1 MPLPCLKILQWLP
14 TLLGI
19 KYNFLTTAFWA
30 PGDLS
35 PTQFP
40 QYFSIFFIL
49 LSPLQTVFETYVFF
63 FFFFLSFSQTHQAQT
78 CLSFSAFAILGR
90 CPSPQQAGIQGIQY
104 TRSTTAKRCLFRM
117 HTKEPHELPAILP
130 PCDDSFIPETSISWA
145 PTTS

>member
-1 MPLPCLKILQWLP
+1 MPLPCLKILQWFP

-35 PTQFP
+35 PTQFS

-49 LSPLQTVFETYVFF
+49 LSPLQTVFEIYVFF
-63 FFFFLSFSQTHQAQT
+63 FFPFLFLKRQAQT
-78 CLSFSAFAILGR
+78 CLSFSAFAILGG
-90 CPSPQQAGIQGIQY
+90 CPPPQQEGVQGIYY
-104 TRSTTAKRCLFRM
+104 TRSTTAKRCLFLM
-117 HTKEPHELPAILP
+117 HTKEPYELPAILP
-130 PCDDSFIPETSISWA
+130 PCDDSFIPETSVSWA